1 VAKQLVFVAL
11 SGGVDS
17 ALTAAL
23 LQEKGYEV
31 IAVFMRNWMDDDG
44 RPECTSLADWLSA
57 RRVCDHLGIEIQQVN
72 FSQLYKKK
80 VFHPFLRGLAE
91 GITPNPDV
99 LCNHFIKFQALK
111 HYVRQQ
117 GGQLLATGH
126 YARLVSMPPQ
136 LHRAYDSTKCQTYF
150 LFAVNNFDNCLMP
163 LGDLRKSQVRA
174 MAKKRRL
181 PNYAR
186 KDSTGLCFIGER
198 NFSRFISRYI
208 KDDPGEIVDGQ
219 GKVHGQHRGLFH
231 YTIGQ
236 RRGLGI
242 GGKTNS
248 AHSAWYVIKKD
259 KKNNRLIVGQQANAL
274 YANEICITN
283 LHWINEPPKL
293 PLNCQV
299 QIRYR
304 SQSSPCIVSSPK
316 EGHCFLQ
323 FTQPQKAATPG
334 QAAVLYQGERC
345 LGGGFITPSI

>member
-1 VAKQLVFVAL
+1 MARQSVFVAL

-17 ALTAAL
+17 ALAAAL
-23 LQEKGYEV
+23 LQEQGYEV
-31 IAVFMRNWMDDDG
+31 VAVFMRNWMDDDG

-57 RRVCDHLGIEIQQVN
+57 RRVCDHLGIELRQVN
-72 FSQLYKKK
+72 FSQLYKEK
-80 VFHPFLRGLAE
+80 VFNPFLRGLI
-91 GITPNPDV
+91 GGTTPNPDV

-111 HYVRQQ
+111 HYVHHQ

-126 YARLVSMPPQ
+126 YARLVSTQ
-136 LHRAYDSTKCQTYF
+136 LHRAYDRAKCQTYF

-163 LGDLRKSQVRA
+163 LGDLSKSEVRS

-198 NFSRFISRYI
+198 NFSRFISRYL
-208 KDDPGEIVDGQ
+208 KDDPGDIVDGQ
-219 GKVHGQHRGLFH
+219 GKLRGQHRGLFH

-242 GGKTNS
+242 GGNNDS
-248 AHSAWYVIKKD
+248 AHSAWYVIDKD
-259 KKNNRLIVGQQANAL
+259 KRHNRLIVAQQTNAL
-274 YANEICITN
+274 YASEIHINN
-283 LHWINEPPKL
+283 LHWINEPPDF

-304 SQSSPCIVSSPK
+304 SQSSSCIVSEPK
-316 EGHCFLQ
+316 GGYCSLRFAE
-323 FTQPQKAATPG
+323 PQKAATPG

-345 LGGGFITPSI
+345 LGGGFIVSSI